1 MERKRLGEML
11 VEGGVITED
20 ELHRALELQKEDGA
34 LLGAILAREGLI
46 DDDTLLEYLKLQ
58 GTRVHMHNSWVR

>member
-11 VEGGVITED
+11 VEGGVITEE
-20 ELHRALELQKEDGA
+20 ELHGALEIQKTDGA
-34 LLGAILAREGLI
+34 MLGVILAREGLI

-58 GTRVHMHNSWVR
+58 GTRVHMHNARVK